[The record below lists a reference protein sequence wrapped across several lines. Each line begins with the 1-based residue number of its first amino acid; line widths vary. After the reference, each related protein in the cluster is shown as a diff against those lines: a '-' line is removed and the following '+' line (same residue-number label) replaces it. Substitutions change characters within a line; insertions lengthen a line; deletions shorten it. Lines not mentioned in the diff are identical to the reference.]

1 MPITPTIIKRLF
13 ARSGNKCALPRC
25 AAVLVEGEHVIAE
38 ICHIRARRKAGP
50 RFDPTLSAE
59 ERDSF
64 GNLLLLCPTCHTLVD
79 KDRESYSTELL
90 TQIKTAHEQQGSLEL
105 TPAVA
110 AQALKLFASLH
121 ERGGARASARN
132 RSIAVSI
139 GGDNHAPINITHRNG
154 GETGGYPPN
163 SIGADANLSNYIEY
177 LCGLWVDYTALIY
190 PDENERWILIG
201 TAIKRKFRLKKRKRG
216 HISAE
221 RFRDLVR
228 FLIDD
233 KLARTPVG
241 RKNVKRGT
249 PLCRSFEEYRHG
261 AM

>member
-1 MPITPTIIKRLF
+1 LLLIPNVTLRVAADLVFVPITPTTIKRLF

-25 AAVLVEGEHVIAE
+25 AAVLVEGEHVVAE

-50 RFDPTLSAE
+50 RFDPTLSSE

-79 KDRESYSTELL
+79 KDRESYSTEVL
-90 TQIKTAHEQQGSLEL
+90 TRIKIAHEQQGSVEL

-121 ERGGARASARN
+121 ERGGASASARS

-139 GGDNHAPINITHRNG
+139 GGDNHAPINITHRSG
-154 GETGGYPPN
+154 GDTGGYPPN

-190 PDENERWILIG
+190 PDENQRWILIG
-201 TAIKRKFRLKKRKRG
+201 AAIKRKFRLKKRKRG

-233 KLARTPVG
+233 KLART
-241 RKNVKRGT
+241 RRDENT
-249 PLCRSFEEYRHG
+249 
-261 AM
+261 